1 MQVPRHVPRLIRS
14 RLLHLVSATTILGA
28 LLIATSLYAFA
39 QSSEGE
45 ISGLTLTSQEAGTL
59 VVTWDAPS
67 PAPNDYRVNWAKASE
82 DFPSYRDNHGNEYP
96 TTNGFTITG
105 LDQGVEYKVKV
116 KVRYRDENGK
126 MVRQTP

>member
-14 RLLHLVSATTILGA
+14 RLLRLVSATTILGP

-105 LDQGVEYKVKV
+105 LDQGVE
-116 KVRYRDENGK
+116 
-126 MVRQTP
+126 